1 MIDGQD
7 ISFIDRSWIR
17 QRISCLSQEP
27 FLFPGTIRQ
36 NADPLNV
43 ITDRDIINALQCVG
57 LWDALAATSS
67 HGEAVL
73 DAKLDDSI
81 LSHGQ
86 RQLFCLARAL
96 LKKSK
101 VLILGE
107 PTSRYV
113 HIFFYL
119 VTFCLPYANQN
130 TAVWIQ
136 KQMPKSK
143 RSFGNRFMNVP

>member
-7 ISFIDRSWIR
+7 ISSVDRSLIR
-17 QRISCLSQEP
+17 ERISCLSQEP

-43 ITDRDIINALQCVG
+43 ITDTEIIDALKRVG
-57 LWDALAATSS
+57 LWDALVATYS
-67 HGEAVL
+67 HGGAVL
-73 DAKLDDSI
+73 DAKLNDTI
-81 LSHGQ
+81 LSQGQ

-101 VLILGE
+101 ILILDE

-113 HIFFYL
+113 HDSSCFIVL
-119 VTFCLPYANQN
+119 VHCMLTKIP
-130 TAVWIQ
+130 
-136 KQMPKSK
+136 
-143 RSFGNRFMNVP
+143 